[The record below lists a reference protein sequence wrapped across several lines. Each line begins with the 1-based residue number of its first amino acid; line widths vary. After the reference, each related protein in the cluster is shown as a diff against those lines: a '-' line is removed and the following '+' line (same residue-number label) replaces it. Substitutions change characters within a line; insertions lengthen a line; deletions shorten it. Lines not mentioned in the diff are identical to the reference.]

1 MNEWTADRNRFHEC
15 DTRCR
20 FGLINK
26 SSLERFRIESW
37 ARETTVMVIN
47 SFWYCHL
54 IWEVKSFEIR
64 AANWGISRRFVKFF
78 LNVHNLTS
86 LTDSVQQSTSPPKI
100 INPPIELSRSV
111 LTEWEIIKLSF
122 FFRSMSIVKLNWLEI
137 DTKLALCSRLSTDEK
152 FGGKN
157 CAHHKR
163 FLGPARRESFGLNL
177 MAN

>member
-1 MNEWTADRNRFHEC
+1 MSEWADRNRFHEC

-20 FGLINK
+20 VGLINK

-37 ARETTVMVIN
+37 ARETTVMAIN

-54 IWEVKSFEIR
+54 IWEVESFKIR
-64 AANWGISRRFVKFF
+64 AANWDVSRRFVNFF
-78 LNVHNLTS
+78 WTFTTWHRWPI
-86 LTDSVQQSTSPPKI
+86 PPD
-100 INPPIELSRSV
+100 NPLLHR
-111 LTEWEIIKLSF
+111 KLSIPQSNFQEAYWRNEKLLNFLF

-163 FLGPARRESFGLNL
+163 FLSPARRESFGLNL